1 MRKLRA
7 GVRRSL
13 SFERLRSSSAGSA
26 DGASADD
33 QRPRADERLT
43 AEQCHEIVAGL
54 HGDACAGSTRRL
66 LGACADGNAAAAQNR
81 AAAARAGVAPA
92 LVGLLHEGAPRE
104 GRAEAVRLAA
114 LELLALLTEEPGDG
128 VVHCQLVFVGL
139 VEALLP
145 LLAPSRRGSLRPAA
159 LANRLLLHLAR
170 TGDGLEGVVRD
181 GAGRHLAALLAAPE
195 QDIAPPERYEAT
207 AAFVRQF
214 HHRLSSERL
223 IEFSTSEDYAALLR
237 SAEATREG
245 DGDGTASGQGD
256 AAAGSPTAR
265 PEQRL
270 DDAQARSSG
279 GRAGPRWLAGV
290 REARD
295 LADLRRDGGR
305 MDPYVTVEV
314 GDAIMRGEAH
324 RGGHRDPTW
333 GGEPFEFR
341 GEASVVRRSR
351 PTAVPLV
358 AFTRALTADVC
369 RRLGRGEPHRSWRH

>member
-13 SFERLRSSSAGSA
+13 SFERLRSSSAGPA
-26 DGASADD
+26 DGASADE
-33 QRPRADERLT
+33 QRHADERLT

-54 HGDACAGSTRRL
+54 HGDACVGSTRRL
-66 LGACADGNAAAAQNR
+66 LAACADGNAAAAHNR

-92 LVGLLHEGAPRE
+92 LVGLLHESAPRE

-195 QDIAPPERYEAT
+195 QDIAPPQRYEAT

-223 IEFSTSEDYAALLR
+223 IEFSTREDYAALLR
-237 SAEATREG
+237 SAEATRE
-245 DGDGTASGQGD
+245 GDGTASGQGD

-270 DDAQARSSG
+270 DDAQDRGSG
-279 GRAGPRWLAGV
+279 SRAGPRWLVGV

-295 LADLRRDGGR
+295 LADLRRDAGR

-314 GDAIMRGEAH
+314 GGAIMRGEVH

-358 AFTRALTADVC
+358 AVHTRAA
-369 RRLGRGEPHRSWRH
+369 